1 MLNPFSCPFC
11 SAQAKAGAGVQICSG
26 CRKQF
31 TLRAG
36 ARVDPEVKPPPIDM
50 RLKRI
55 KTTSAGAF
63 VRTGSWVAPEGV
75 LHGTMDPITGAI
87 PIDQAGVLYTDIISV
102 AVFRKLDVVRLVL
115 LALIGA
121 PIMFGCLAATISIP
135 PVGILLMPLFLL
147 FAWAF
152 YATIAIQRNYARV
165 CGSIRVITVQFDQPS
180 WRRRPFHD
188 ELLRRA
194 GISPSPIP

>member
-1 MLNPFSCPFC
+1 M
-11 SAQAKAGAGVQICSG
+11 
-26 CRKQF
+26 
-31 TLRAG
+31 
-36 ARVDPEVKPPPIDM
+36 DPEVKPPPLNM
-50 RLKRI
+50 ALPRI

-87 PIDQAGVLYTDIISV
+87 PIDQSGVLYTDIISV
-102 AVFRKLDVVRLVL
+102 AVYRKLDIVTLVL
-115 LALIGA
+115 LSLIGA
-121 PIMFGCLAATISIP
+121 PIMFACAMGTIAFPPIGVVCLPIFA
-135 PVGILLMPLFLL
+135 L

-165 CGSIRVITVQFDQPS
+165 CGSIRVITVQFNQPV
-180 WRRRPFHD
+180 WRRKPFHD